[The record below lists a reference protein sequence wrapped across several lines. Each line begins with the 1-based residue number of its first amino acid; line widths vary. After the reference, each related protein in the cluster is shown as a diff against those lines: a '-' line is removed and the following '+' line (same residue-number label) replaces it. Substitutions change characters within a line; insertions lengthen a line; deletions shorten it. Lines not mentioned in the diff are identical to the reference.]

1 MTAPRGSNR
10 RLFVRAFMK
19 SACATNWRV
28 NRHATYSVINLIVIR
43 VLTRQVWK
51 LHQKVAR
58 KISRT
63 LKNVWLL
70 NDLALFQSDERL
82 IINLLQVVSMVIM
95 AGRSPPTVY
104 AFLNPK
110 FPSATW
116 DFFCPRF
123 DLHTCLADKRPWFF
137 WRQCTNAFAEKC
149 GVANTF
155 VGLPTRVAQPDLPC
169 MDHVHRV
176 MCEQGCPG

>member
-1 MTAPRGSNR
+1 MTAPRGSSR
-10 RLFVRAFMK
+10 RRCVRVFMK

-28 NRHATYSVINLIVIR
+28 DRHAADWFINLIVIR

-82 IINLLQVVSMVIM
+82 IINLLQVVSVVIM
-95 AGRSPPTVY
+95 TGRSPPTVY

-116 DFFCPRF
+116 DFFCLKFEVAPLCR
-123 DLHTCLADKRPWFF
+123 AAQKRKRRHLQAPLFIHSACF
-137 WRQCTNAFAEKC
+137 KQSRSRS
-149 GVANTF
+149 
-155 VGLPTRVAQPDLPC
+155 TR
-169 MDHVHRV
+169 R
-176 MCEQGCPG
+176 